1 MEKILKTKFFSQYL
15 VKTEKLSA
23 YLEEY
28 VLAVE
33 LFRTD
38 DEAEIM

>member
-1 MEKILKTKFFSQYL
+1 MEKILKTNFFFFFL
-15 VKTEKLSA
+15 KTEKLSA

>member
-1 MEKILKTKFFSQYL
+1 MEKILKTNFFFFL
-15 VKTEKLSA
+15 KTEKLSA

-33 LFRTD
+33 LFSTD
-38 DEAEIM
+38 DEAEMM